1 MPGMRRAAIW
11 LAAISIAAY
20 LAVITL
26 VYFRQESLIF
36 HPVTLPADFRFS
48 LPGVEEKTVQVP
60 GATLSALHLR
70 LPNPNGMVFFL
81 HGNSGNLQSW
91 FTSVDFYRRTNFDL
105 FILDYRGFGKS
116 TGTIDSEAQL
126 HADVRAAWDSVASQ
140 YADRKRVIYGR
151 SLGTGLAAKLA
162 ADVQPDLTVLVS
174 PYVSLADIG
183 KLRYPWLPQFVMRY
197 SMYTDG
203 WLPMITRPVFILHG
217 DLDSVIPIQQGEQLK
232 QIRGGSEMLVVK
244 GAGHNDIQQFPAY
257 LDGLAERLQ
266 KL

>member
-1 MPGMRRAAIW
+1 MPGMRRAAVW
-11 LAAISIAAY
+11 LASIPIAAY

-36 HPVTLPADFRFS
+36 HPVTLPGDFRFS
-48 LPGVEEKTVQVP
+48 FPGVEEKTVQVS

-70 LPNPNGMVFFL
+70 LPNPSGVVFFL
-81 HGNSGNLQSW
+81 HGNAGNLQSW
-91 FTSVDFYRRTNFDL
+91 FTSAEFYRRTNFDL

-116 TGTIDSEAQL
+116 TGSIDSEAQL

-140 YADRKRVIYGR
+140 YADKKRVIYGR

-162 ADVQPDLTVLVS
+162 VDVQPDLTVLVS
-174 PYVSLADIG
+174 PYVSLAQMG
-183 KLRYPWLPQFVMRY
+183 KLHYPWLPELIMRY
-197 SMYTDG
+197 SLRTDE
-203 WLPMITRPVFILHG
+203 WLPMIKRPVFILHG

-232 QIRGGSEMLVVK
+232 QMRGGSEMLAVK
-244 GAGHNDIQQFPAY
+244 GAGHNDIQKFPAY

-266 KL
+266 RL